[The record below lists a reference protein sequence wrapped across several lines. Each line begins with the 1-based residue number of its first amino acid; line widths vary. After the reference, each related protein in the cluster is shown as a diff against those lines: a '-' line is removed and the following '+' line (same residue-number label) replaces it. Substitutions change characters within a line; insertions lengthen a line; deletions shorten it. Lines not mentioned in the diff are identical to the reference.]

1 MKILIAFH
9 SSLLA
14 VDSMLMHKCVECV
27 ENDNNVKMSFAV
39 IFFID
44 YGGCKNEMWYIDI
57 WLFHIQKL

>member
-27 ENDNNVKMSFAV
+27 ENDNNVKKSFAV
-39 IFFID
+39 IFLID
-44 YGGCKNEMWYIDI
+44 YGRCKNGM
-57 WLFHIQKL
+57 